1 MKNLHAVAKDFS
13 GNSADIQNY
22 HEKITEQKQKLIII
36 DEKEQID
43 NLQINVFSQPLE
55 ILSGDIYGVIKTCNG
70 ALFYIVDCM
79 GKGVSAAITAV
90 LCGAFINRSVK
101 LSTQKQDFDFE
112 RTSHNFT
119 DYIGSYLMDDES
131 LSFLMGHLDTKTG
144 ELEYVNCGMYPMLL
158 KENGSGEVQFLSA
171 NYAPLIKGEVCEH
184 SKSVTIEGDF
194 TLLAYSDGV
203 CELGDMSYKELAE
216 LFKYSLDFDTFLNA
230 FGQFVSINDIKADD
244 DITTIFLKNK
254 K

>member
-1 MKNLHAVAKDFS
+1 MKSDYAVAKELS
-13 GNSADIQNY
+13 GINDDTQQY
-22 HEKITEQKQKLIII
+22 HEKITQLKQKLIIV
-36 DEKEQID
+36 DEKEKIS

-55 ILSGDIYGVIKTCNG
+55 ILSGDIYGVIKTHNG

-79 GKGVSAAITAV
+79 GKGVSAAVTAV
-90 LCGAFINRSVK
+90 LCAAFINRSAK
-101 LSTQKQDFDFE
+101 LSMEKGDFNFK
-112 RTSHNFT
+112 RTACDFT

-131 LSFLMGHLDTKTG
+131 LSFLMGHLNLENN
-144 ELEYVNCGMYPMLL
+144 ELEYINCGMYPMLF
-158 KENGSGEVQFLSA
+158 KTNGSSDVQFLSA
-171 NYAPLIKGEVCEH
+171 NYAPLIKGEICEH
-184 SKSVTIEGDF
+184 SQTLHVGDDF